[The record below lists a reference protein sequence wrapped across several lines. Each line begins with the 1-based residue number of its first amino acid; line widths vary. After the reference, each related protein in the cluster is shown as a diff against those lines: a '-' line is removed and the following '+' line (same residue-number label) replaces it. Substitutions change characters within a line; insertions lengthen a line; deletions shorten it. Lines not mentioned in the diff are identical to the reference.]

1 MIDIEEKNLH
11 PRFFVDGVKDEVA
24 SKEKG
29 RPIFKSV
36 EFVEVM
42 IAGNRQLKPIF
53 PAHAVWKSMEV
64 NGEFQEVTYAERF
77 RDAYRKFKEQGVT
90 AENGTPVEELPFIDT
105 AKRMELR
112 ALNIYTAEAL
122 AGLAD
127 RDLKALGMGGR
138 DLREQAIAYLASASE
153 TANTAAVMSENETLK
168 QRIAELEASA
178 VSQPE
183 PDVEQIDWST
193 FTDDEIKQLIKQVKG
208 SAPKGTPSR
217 ETLERMANEANAE
230 LEAAKKS
237 DQAA

>member
-1 MIDIEEKNLH
+1 MNEEKNLH
-11 PRFFVDGVKDEVA
+11 PRFFTDGVKDEVA
-24 SKEKG
+24 SKKEG
-29 RPIFKSV
+29 RPVFKNV

-53 PAHAVWKSMEV
+53 PAHSVWKSMEV
-64 NGEFQEVTYAERF
+64 DGEFREITYAERF

-90 AENGTPVEELPFIDT
+90 SESGTPVEELTFIDT

-138 DLREQAIAYLASASE
+138 DLREQAKAYLNKAKDTASA
-153 TANTAAVMSENETLK
+153 TQMQAENDALK
-168 QRIAELEASA
+168 QRIAQLEAAANQSPQ
-178 VSQPE
+178 VEPE
-183 PDVEQIDWST
+183 IEPIDWST

-208 SAPKGTPSR
+208 KAPTGTPSR

-230 LEAAKKS
+230 LEAAKKAE
-237 DQAA
+237 QAA